1 MQEEYDIKSIMEQIE
16 QDLIV
21 RMKRTLWSHKEDEKA
36 KGFNWP
42 QWQAL
47 KLKQL
52 QEYKEANKEMFNEET
67 KGLDKY
73 LYKHIKQQF
82 KEGASRINKEAIKSG
97 FIKKEDS
104 QLGGSFFGL
113 NHRKLDALIKST
125 KEDMQDVKYATLRIA
140 NDQYRQIIYKAQVF
154 ANAGAGTVKQAID
167 MASKDFLA
175 KGFNCIKY
183 KNGREVNIADYC
195 DMAIRTANKR
205 ANLMGEGEMRKK
217 LGNPLVYIS
226 KHGGA
231 CDKCT
236 PWEGRVYID
245 DVWSG
250 GKAEDGQYPL
260 LSTAVEGG
268 LFHPRCQHGSST
280 YYEGINNEPDEVIQ
294 AKHNHNKEDKYTQYL
309 QQRQKQYERLATG
322 SLLPENIEKY
332 QNKVNELQ
340 NQIESSKI
348 ELSDEEQYAINQYIG
363 SESYKIN
370 EVLRNDLELTKQQ
383 EEMISN
389 LDKVLDK
396 MPIYKGNT
404 TRSLKFDE
412 NDLEIFLKQHFMG
425 NTVKYKSYTSSTVG
439 SRYNELSNIELHIKS
454 KSGRDVRKFNSKE
467 QEILFGRNTTF
478 RIINK
483 ERIKSVYHIYMEEIN
498 E

>member
-1 MQEEYDIKSIMEQIE
+1 MQNEYDIKSIMEEIE
-16 QDLIV
+16 QDLII
-21 RMKRTLWSHKEDEKA
+21 RMKRTLWSHKEDEKT

-52 QEYKEANKEMFNEET
+52 QEYKEANKEIFKEET

-82 KEGASRINKEAIKSG
+82 KEGASRTNKEAIKSG

-104 QLGGSFFGL
+104 RLGGSFFGL
-113 NHRKLDALIKST
+113 NYRKLDALIKST
-125 KEDMQDVKYATLRIA
+125 KEDMKDVKYATLRMA
-140 NDQYRQIIYKAQVF
+140 NDQYRQIIYKAQVY

-175 KGFNCIKY
+175 RGFNCIEY
-183 KNGREVNIADYC
+183 KDGSKHNIADYC

-245 DVWSG
+245 NVWSG
-250 GKAEDGQYPL
+250 GKEEDGKYPL
-260 LSTAVEGG
+260 LSIAIEGG

-280 YYEGINNEPDEVIQ
+280 YYEGINNEPEEVIQ
-294 AKHNHNKEDKYTQYL
+294 AKHNHNKNDKYTQYL
-309 QQRQKQYERLATG
+309 QQRQKQYERLALG

-340 NQIESSKI
+340 NQIKSSKI
-348 ELSDEEQYAINQYIG
+348 ELSEEEQYAINQYIG

-370 EVLRNDLELTKQQ
+370 EVLRNNLELTKQQ
-383 EEMISN
+383 KEMISN

-412 NDLEIFLKQHFMG
+412 NELEIFLKQHFIG
-425 NTVKYKSYTSSTVG
+425 NTVKYESYTSSTVG

-454 KSGRDVRKFNSKE
+454 KSGRDVRKFNSQE
-467 QEILFGRNTTF
+467 QEILFERNTTF

-483 ERIKSVYHIYMEEIN
+483 EKIKGVYHIYMEEIN